1 MLRSV
6 LRDRLACSV
15 CVCMELHDENVV
27 VCVQIDLLSSSS
39 ACLSPRNTYTPLNQV
54 TTPLSSTLVF
64 DSTGGAADE
73 E

>member
-1 MLRSV
+1 
-6 LRDRLACSV
+6 
-15 CVCMELHDENVV
+15 MELHDENVV